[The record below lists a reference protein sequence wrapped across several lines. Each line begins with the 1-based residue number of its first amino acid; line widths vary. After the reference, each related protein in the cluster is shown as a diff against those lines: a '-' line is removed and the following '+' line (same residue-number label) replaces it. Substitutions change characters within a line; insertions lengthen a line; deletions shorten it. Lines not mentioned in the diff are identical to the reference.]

1 MGRDKLCNEV
11 LLVRRFASLGL
22 VALLVV
28 VGGAGLL
35 GWPLLGS
42 GPSTASE
49 ARAASSPCLEV
60 PGHGQVSIG
69 DSWPSP
75 SPVLIGSYVA
85 GPVAVILP
93 GASRPTPGS
102 PAEGGPPPPVR
113 YPSQRV
119 PHGCLATPAVAI
131 ALPGSQGY
139 ELPALANVLSPS
151 ARSGPQLVYF
161 PPRHELVL
169 FGGVDASG
177 HGLGDTWTFD
187 KDGWHPLHLTVS
199 PPGRGQATMA
209 YDPELHDVVL
219 YGGCSYCG
227 APGYHFLRDTWA
239 FDGATWAE
247 LSSSR
252 LPTYEPSPTIG
263 WDSATS
269 ALELIAPPPGYG
281 PNPPNGD
288 FDAGSPVPL
297 GRWAWTRS
305 GWRWEGNR
313 TGPPMT
319 VQQPAF
325 VAVPG
330 GNEML
335 FFSYNPYSGSCLAAG
350 HRCGSDPRGLLY
362 SQTWTWNGRVFVK
375 DRPARAPL
383 DSSMVV
389 ADARSGRIVAIDGS
403 HTWTWNGQT
412 WLVQGPPPSATRGA
426 AAYDPALGE
435 VVLFAETITGHPKS
449 LTLVWKGLR
458 WQS

>member
-1 MGRDKLCNEV
+1 
-11 LLVRRFASLGL
+11 
-22 VALLVV
+22 
-28 VGGAGLL
+28 
-35 GWPLLGS
+35 
-42 GPSTASE
+42 
-49 ARAASSPCLEV
+49 
-60 PGHGQVSIG
+60 
-69 DSWPSP
+69 
-75 SPVLIGSYVA
+75 
-85 GPVAVILP
+85 
-93 GASRPTPGS
+93 
-102 PAEGGPPPPVR
+102 
-113 YPSQRV
+113 
-119 PHGCLATPAVAI
+119 
-131 ALPGSQGY
+131 
-139 ELPALANVLSPS
+139 
-151 ARSGPQLVYF
+151 VYF